1 MKNKKEVILYSMPEC
16 PPCNALK
23 SFLKENKITFKNL
36 DVEFNLENREK
47 LKELS
52 GSTKVPYI
60 IIDGEPILGFQEER
74 ISELLGIK

>member
-1 MKNKKEVILYSMPEC
+1 MKNKKEIILYSMPEC

-23 SFLKENKITFKNL
+23 AFLKENKINFKNF
-36 DVEFNLENREK
+36 DVEFNLDNREK

-60 IIDGEPILGFQEER
+60 IINGEPTLGFQEER
-74 ISELLGIK
+74 ISGLLGIR

>member
-1 MKNKKEVILYSMPEC
+1 MSKKKIILYSMPEC

-23 SFLKENKITFKNL
+23 TFLKEHKITFKNL

-60 IIDGEPILGFQEER
+60 IIDSEPTLGFQEDKIR
-74 ISELLGIK
+74 ELLDIK

>member
-1 MKNKKEVILYSMPEC
+1 MSKNKKIILYSMPEC

-23 SFLKENKITFKNL
+23 AFLKENKIKFENL
-36 DVEFNLENREK
+36 DVEFNLENRER

-60 IIDGEPILGFQEER
+60 IIDGVPTLGFQEET
-74 ISELLGIK
+74 ISNLLGIK

>member
-1 MKNKKEVILYSMPEC
+1 MPEC

-23 SFLKENKITFKNL
+23 TFLKEHKITFKNL

-60 IIDGEPILGFQEER
+60 IIDSEPTLGFQEDKIR
-74 ISELLGIK
+74 ELLDIK